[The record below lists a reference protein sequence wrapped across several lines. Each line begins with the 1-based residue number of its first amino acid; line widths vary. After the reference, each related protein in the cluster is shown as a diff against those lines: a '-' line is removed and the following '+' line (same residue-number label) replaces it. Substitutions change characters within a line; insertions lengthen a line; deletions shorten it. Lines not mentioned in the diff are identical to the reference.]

1 MRSRDDTGFQSL
13 NFQIKIKFRETNY
26 IAAQKKDYK
35 YDKENRDVRKSPN
48 RDENCYEAENNH
60 KKPAADTHQFYNDG
74 SGSQMECP
82 YDEDEDSIAST
93 FSANKQIIDWENKDE
108 FDFDYDEED
117 MFGTA
122 KNLILLSYL

>member
-1 MRSRDDTGFQSL
+1 M
-13 NFQIKIKFRETNY
+13 K
-26 IAAQKKDYK
+26 
-35 YDKENRDVRKSPN
+35 KSPS
-48 RDENCYEAENNH
+48 RDENCDEANHENNH
-60 KKPAADTHQFYNDG
+60 KKPAENIHQFYNDG

-122 KNLILLSYL
+122 KNLIL